1 MLEAME
7 RQRRA
12 RERVQKQ
19 DQKAYVLLQ
28 GILQLKDLEKELLL
42 DLYVRGLER
51 SLVLRHQGD
60 IVEST
65 LNRRLRRACLHL
77 AVLLHQEVLLTHT

>member
-1 MLEAME
+1 M
-7 RQRRA
+7 
-12 RERVQKQ
+12 
-19 DQKAYVLLQ
+19 
-28 GILQLKDLEKELLL
+28 
-42 DLYVRGLER
+42 YVRGLER

-77 AVLLHQEVLLTHT
+77 AALLHQEVLLTHT